1 MGKTNSLLL
10 AFALLGSSV
19 GAWAQT
25 DVTASVKTD
34 KSSWGGSGTYGS
46 VTLSTGTTASLVERY
61 YDPFPCDEI
70 PLKQTLSVENGI
82 YMATLY
88 AHSNLA
94 WISSD
99 LSDGQSD
106 YAYVYAKSGENTAKT
121 YIVANRSTGI
131 SAYKKYDVVVEVADG
146 SLELGLGLD
155 NKNLSNWHTI
165 QIYQLTKYDSYDQL
179 LAPLKSP
186 LKNALDEANSYYTN
200 STDNTA
206 GTAKSTY
213 KTAIDKAQTTYD
225 DADTYDK
232 AVAAKEAMETAISDL
247 QTAYQTFALSGAMP
261 TEGHPFDL
269 TFTLTNPTFGNN
281 NADGWNY
288 SKVPNFE
295 TFGNAEYYQTAF
307 DISQTVKDLPQ
318 AYYKLKV
325 KAFQRPGG
333 YGDVTTAYVNAE
345 DKADG
350 TANVSAEIY
359 VNSGSQ
365 KIKNIASPLLEAALG
380 KGGREQS
387 TKVNGTDYY
396 VPDNMNSADKYFG
409 EGYYENEIELIC
421 TTGEAKMGFRCTET
435 GNGYWTIFD
444 DFRIYMTKAL
454 DVEAY
459 QTVYRN
465 AIAEAQRTISLNP
478 DVKGKEK
485 ADLDALI
492 EATEPTT
499 IDALKEATEKIETAA
514 AAYAAAND
522 SWKRY
527 SYAAQAAT
535 KASVSYTDFSSDN
548 TKTASD
554 ALTAAN
560 ELLVSSL
567 KAAETKLSTITSGD
581 ITYGFEKGEYAPYV
595 IGKAQ
600 VTITNMKEDDNI
612 SDTKVA
618 AADASE
624 LYDAVASIF
633 GWTANTEEVNAIYD
647 GTLKNAPIQATSEN
661 VVLPGWNTV
670 IGNTRQT
677 FQGSDSKA
685 CLAGADDQ
693 TGLFVH
699 TGTYQY
705 GNTAGYTMPLKAGY
719 YRVSVKYC
727 SWEGTSNNGLG
738 LTILKKDGDAVAT
751 KNFGANSTNVSNSSA
766 FKKAVMDFEV
776 KEAGNYVLSIYANGN
791 TFMTDFY
798 ILKATATDLTLD
810 EAATYT
816 PEAAYANVTLKRTL
830 VQGWNGLVLPF
841 DMTVADAKTTFGASD
856 VKAFSG
862 ISVDATKGTTL
873 KFKDATSI
881 EAGVPVMIKVTDTP
895 ASNEYKIDNVFLPGT
910 DLAPQSYTENDVTYS
925 FQGTYANTNLAG
937 KTFALI
943 QGSHIYNYDGTET
956 SVNAKTFRAYFLN
969 ETPEASESKLYGFDL
984 GDIETGITE
993 VKRKAN
999 GNADKM
1005 FDLQGR
1011 SVKNAAKGLYIKNG
1025 KKVIVK

>member
-213 KTAIDKAQTTYD
+213 KTAIDKAQATYD

-232 AVAAKEAMETAISDL
+232 AVAAKEDMETAISDL

-527 SYAAQAAT
+527 SYATQAAT
-535 KASVSYTDFSSDN
+535 KASVSYTDISSDN

-560 ELLVSSL
+560 TIFVSAL
-567 KAAETKLSTITSGD
+567 TNAHTQVNEYTL
-581 ITYGFEKGEYAPYV
+581 GFEKDEYAPYNLV
-595 IGKAQ
+595 AVESVLANLI
-600 VTITNMKEDDNI
+600 VDNAV
-612 SDTKVA
+612 SADKVA
-618 AADASE
+618 EADGKDLLAAVTDAYSC
-624 LYDAVASIF
+624 V
-633 GWTANTEEVNAIYD
+633 ANTKEVNAIYD
-647 GTLKNAPIQATSEN
+647 GTLKNAPIQATTEN

-670 IGNTRQT
+670 KGNTRQT

-895 ASNEYKIDNVFLPGT
+895 ASNDYKIDNVFLPGT
-910 DLAPQSYTENDVTYS
+910 DLAPQSYTESDVTYS

-993 VKRKAN
+993 VKRNAN
-999 GNADKM
+999 GNADTM

>member
-213 KTAIDKAQTTYD
+213 KTAIDKAQATYD

-232 AVAAKEAMETAISDL
+232 AVAAKEDMETAISDL

-535 KASVSYTDFSSDN
+535 KASVSYTDISSDN

-554 ALTAAN
+554 ALTEAN
-560 ELLVSSL
+560 TIFVSAL
-567 KAAETKLSTITSGD
+567 TNAHTQVNEYTL
-581 ITYGFEKGEYAPYV
+581 GFEKDEYAPYNLV
-595 IGKAQ
+595 AVESVLANLI
-600 VTITNMKEDDNI
+600 VDNAV
-612 SDTKVA
+612 SADKVA
-618 AADASE
+618 EADGKDLLAAVTDAYSC
-624 LYDAVASIF
+624 V
-633 GWTANTEEVNAIYD
+633 ANTKEVNAIYD
-647 GTLKNAPIQATSEN
+647 GTLKNAPIQATTEN

-670 IGNTRQT
+670 KGNTRQT

-895 ASNEYKIDNVFLPGT
+895 ASNDYKIDNVFLPGT
-910 DLAPQSYTENDVTYS
+910 DLAPQSYTESDVTYS

-993 VKRKAN
+993 VKRNAN
-999 GNADKM
+999 GNADTM